1 MSIVV
6 YCIVLDQLKALKQSI
21 DFIHKNWGFYWML
34 SLVLKVGLVRY
45 LLIWHLTII
54 IDCGNYFTI
63 AVIFY

>member
-1 MSIVV
+1 MSIVI

-54 IDCGNYFTI
+54 I
-63 AVIFY
+63 